1 MTSTVTTPAS
11 TIGTEEETET
21 DSPLDNANFLSFEEW
36 KKQNLA
42 KAGQSPEHVG
52 QQRSS
57 GNKQGRQ
64 RPGINNALDVLGED
78 TEIELDFSGFGGGSR
93 SEEGGEGQKRTN
105 EANPSASGRARTE
118 ISLDQVVRSK
128 DAGKTCKERTNYASF
143 DCAAT
148 VLKTNPEC
156 KSASSVLIE
165 NKDSYM
171 LNPCGVSNKF
181 LIVELCND
189 ILIDTV
195 VLANY
200 EFFSS
205 IFRTF
210 RVSVSDRYPVKPD
223 RWKELGV
230 FEARNSRGVQA
241 FLIEHSLIWARY
253 LRVEFLTHYGSEYY
267 CPVSLLRVHGTT
279 MMEEF
284 RHEEQISRGEDSDE
298 PEIEEVDAAVVG
310 TVEQEPPESS
320 EAADEA
326 AIAANPAERSV
337 VNSATSLVIDKPSH
351 GASVAKD
358 ASSHETS
365 STRIVETPSLDL
377 DKKKENINTPVMP
390 SQLSGEG
397 VNNTSQSK
405 ITVDSPTVYV
415 QPSSTELAKLPNS
428 DAGNANKV
436 SPPPSTS
443 QSKSAMSDTSIHDAS
458 QTSSAL
464 ASSAGTASSIPT
476 LDASQPVHGQSQGTA
491 QSNTTKGISS
501 SQESG
506 RPQHTSSKSVQSS
519 SKAAQGS
526 SKSSSASSEPS
537 RQGTSTQPAPQAN
550 PTTQESFFKSIHK
563 RLQMLESNATLSLQ
577 YIEEQSRILRDA
589 FSKVEKRQ
597 ILKAETFLKNLNS
610 TVVTELEGFR
620 QQYDQLWQSTII
632 ELENHREQY
641 QREMFALSSRLT
653 FLADELVF
661 QKRMAIVQSTLLMMC
676 LVFLLFGRSGN
687 SALEL
692 PLLQQIVNRS
702 QSAVRSPYYSPPTSP
717 SPDHGSPARFRRR
730 SGFWHSSATDGNA
743 SDDVSYDDAS
753 AGRQRPS
760 LQFEP
765 PTPTSPDEA
774 ESEGDELQDAADA
787 VAQGGTGGDGVA
799 EPDKAHALPKGTQS
813 SPATPSGTREEG
825 VKIAPAWPGEV
836 VRPQSPLAIR

>member
-1 MTSTVTTPAS
+1 
-11 TIGTEEETET
+11 
-21 DSPLDNANFLSFEEW
+21 
-36 KKQNLA
+36 
-42 KAGQSPEHVG
+42 
-52 QQRSS
+52 
-57 GNKQGRQ
+57 
-64 RPGINNALDVLGED
+64 
-78 TEIELDFSGFGGGSR
+78 
-93 SEEGGEGQKRTN
+93 
-105 EANPSASGRARTE
+105 
-118 ISLDQVVRSK
+118 
-128 DAGKTCKERTNYASF
+128 
-143 DCAAT
+143 
-148 VLKTNPEC
+148 
-156 KSASSVLIE
+156 
-165 NKDSYM
+165 
-171 LNPCGVSNKF
+171 
-181 LIVELCND
+181 
-189 ILIDTV
+189 
-195 VLANY
+195 
-200 EFFSS
+200 
-205 IFRTF
+205 
-210 RVSVSDRYPVKPD
+210 
-223 RWKELGV
+223 
-230 FEARNSRGVQA
+230 
-241 FLIEHSLIWARY
+241 
-253 LRVEFLTHYGSEYY
+253 
-267 CPVSLLRVHGTT
+267 

-390 SQLSGEG
+390 SQLSGEAVEHRARETPKLG
-397 VNNTSQSK
+397 CRQRKQSFA
-405 ITVDSPTVYV
+405 T
-415 QPSSTELAKLPNS
+415 
-428 DAGNANKV
+428 
-436 SPPPSTS
+436 PSTS